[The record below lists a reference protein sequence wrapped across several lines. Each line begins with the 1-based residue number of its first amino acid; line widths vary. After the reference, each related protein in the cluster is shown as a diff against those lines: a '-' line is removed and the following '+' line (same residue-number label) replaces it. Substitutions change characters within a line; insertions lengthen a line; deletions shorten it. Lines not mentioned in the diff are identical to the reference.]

1 MWWSRRIRNGL
12 GYIES
17 KHVIHMNETDNK
29 ETTLRTR
36 MHAES
41 LELHFRTSGHTQQQQ
56 CVQKTQEWGPLPLPS
71 VQVFFTQGE
80 ATQKRA
86 VGKGSTVCE

>member
-1 MWWSRRIRNGL
+1 MWWSRRIRNGA
-12 GYIES
+12 GVHRIQTCYS
-17 KHVIHMNETDNK
+17 HVETDNN

-41 LELHFRTSGHTQQQQ
+41 LDLHFRTSGHTQQQQ
-56 CVQKTQEWGPLPLPS
+56 CVQKARVWGPLPLPS
-71 VQVFFTQGE
+71 VQVFTQGE

-86 VGKGSTVCE
+86 EWQGQHCL

>member
-1 MWWSRRIRNGL
+1 MCGGLEELEMGL
-12 GYIES
+12 GYIEF
-17 KHVIHMNETDNK
+17 KHVIHMNETDNN

-41 LELHFRTSGHTQQQQ
+41 LDLHFRTSGHTQQQQ
-56 CVQKTQEWGPLPLPS
+56 CVQKARVWGPLPLPS
-71 VQVFFTQGE
+71 VQVFTQGE

-86 VGKGSTVCE
+86 EWQGQHCL

>member
-29 ETTLRTR
+29 ETALRTR

-41 LELHFRTSGHTQQQQ
+41 LELHFRTSGHT
-56 CVQKTQEWGPLPLPS
+56 
-71 VQVFFTQGE
+71 
-80 ATQKRA
+80 
-86 VGKGSTVCE
+86 